1 MDTNANDDLSI
12 LDIFDPLRPSK
23 YPSILPPE
31 SDVIIADIPTS
42 LSFPYL
48 IKFRLKLSTCSEM
61 KPFCQL
67 VEQIQNEHQ
76 LKDVNNS

>member
-31 SDVIIADIPTS
+31 SDIPTL

-76 LKDVNNS
+76 LKDVK